1 MLDTNDKNAE
11 NNSVSKQV
19 NEQNETLDA
28 INEIEKEV
36 AENSENTGA
45 NPEIELLDY
54 TSMNLSELVKE
65 LEKLLKKH
73 PIQELRANVEAIK
86 IAFNKQFA
94 DLLAEKKE
102 AFLAEGGNTIDFQFN
117 SPEKVEYNKLLADYK
132 KRRDAY
138 YRAIEKELENNLE
151 KREAIIEELKLV
163 IEKADPDTMYNEYK
177 ILNDRWKGIGA
188 VPKNYYNNVWQTY
201 HHHVERFY
209 DLLHLNKDFRELD
222 FKHNLE
228 EKLRI
233 IERAEALTE
242 AIDVNI
248 AFKELQE
255 LHRIWKED
263 IGPVAREH
271 REDVWQKFSEATKK
285 LHDRR
290 HEFFKEQREKVQEL
304 ITKKLAVVEEIK
316 AYDFSKNATHKDWQ
330 KSIKHVEALRQKYFD
345 LGKLPYNKSE
355 EVWQI
360 FKSATKQFNAAKN
373 EFYKDEKRTQSENLR
388 KKMALLEIAESLKDS
403 EDWESTI
410 SELKRVQAQWQKIG
424 HVPRKF
430 SDDIWKRFKSACNHF
445 FDRLSARNEENFKE
459 QNAVVAKKKA
469 FLDVFKSKD
478 AMTLEEVKDAINDWR
493 ALGVLPRNAR
503 FLDAKFNKAVDS
515 VLERQDLS
523 RADIEMM
530 KFKNVVDNYLAQED
544 YRKLDSE
551 QIFIRKKIDE
561 KVRDMQQL
569 ENNLSFIS
577 NATDD
582 NPLVKNVRKGINEF
596 KEELD
601 IWQMKLEY
609 LRELDY

>member
-1 MLDTNDKNAE
+1 MLDINDKNAE
-11 NNSVSKQV
+11 NNAVSEQV
-19 NEQNETLDA
+19 NKQNETLNA
-28 INEIEKEV
+28 VNEIEKEV
-36 AENSENTGA
+36 AENSENTES
-45 NPEIELLDY
+45 NSEIELLDY
-54 TSMNLSELVKE
+54 VSMDLSELVKE
-65 LEKLLKKH
+65 LGKLLKKY
-73 PIQELRANVEAIK
+73 PIQELRVNVEAIK
-86 IAFNKQFA
+86 VAFNKQFA

-102 AFLAEGGNTIDFQFN
+102 AFLAEGGNSIDFQFN

-138 YRAIEKELENNLE
+138 YKAIEKELENNLE

-177 ILNDRWKGIGA
+177 ILNDRWKEIGA

-304 ITKKLAVVEEIK
+304 VTKKLAVVEEIK
-316 AYDFSKNATHKDWQ
+316 AYDFSKNTTHKDWQ
-330 KSIKHVEALRQKYFD
+330 KSIKHVESLRQKYFD
-345 LGKLPYNKSE
+345 LGKLPYSKSE

-445 FDRLSARNEENFKE
+445 FDRLSTRNEENFKE

-478 AMTLEEVKDAINDWR
+478 AMTLEEVKDAINDWK

-503 FLDAKFNKAVDS
+503 FLDAKFNKAVDNL
-515 VLERQDLS
+515 LERQDLS

-577 NATDD
+577 NATED
-582 NPLVKNVRKGINEF
+582 NPLVRNVRKGINEF